1 MGLAFVCSKAALK
14 ARRLDSTPVPPAR
27 IASSKAARAN
37 GSAPDAA
44 SAPNIVAEMTLPFAL
59 AIASM
64 SKAMTRLAA
73 NSVASRHGGRIGD
86 AVAGRLFLHHGQRP
100 VGRGDQR
107 RPVGRDEAAQHRTAG
122 LHELGRH
129 HHVEISR
136 RRHEREHRLRAI
148 LRRRHLDVI
157 DGCAGALRDARHGSR
172 LRRPPL
178 RFRKPDDPVGEHA
191 AALSAHGENG
201 ERDALGRPSRCAG
214 RDVAAHAA
222 SSTRR
227 TRPRFRRASN
237 QPITLARRAAMRRS
251 QPVGLWRTS
260 AR

>member
-1 MGLAFVCSKAALK
+1 MRRGNDASLRLGHRLHVEGDDALGGEF
-14 ARRLDSTPVPPAR
+14 R
-27 IASSKAARAN
+27 
-37 GSAPDAA
+37 G
-44 SAPNIVAEMTLPFAL
+44 E
-59 AIASM
+59 
-64 SKAMTRLAA
+64 
-73 NSVASRHGGRIGD
+73 RHDGRIGD

-129 HHVEISR
+129 HDVQISR

-157 DGCAGALRDARHGSR
+157 DGCAGALRDAWHGSR
-172 LRRPPL
+172 LRGPPF

-227 TRPRFRRASN
+227 TRPRLLRASN
-237 QPITLARRAAMRRS
+237 QPITVARRAAMRRS
-251 QPVGLWRTS
+251 QAVGLWRTS